1 MSVKRT
7 ILENSVEI
15 TVSGKD
21 IPAGILADEE
31 LHKMEHEFGR
41 LINKFKEIDEYGIR
55 VHVKRTEPELLIF
68 GDENTSPEEIGYINS
83 TSTIEDIIRK
93 CDEFKK
99 VLNNILKNGI
109 IINGK
114 RRGD

>member
-1 MSVKRT
+1 MKFRDET
-7 ILENSVEI
+7 MKYWKI
-15 TVSGKD
+15 SGKD
-21 IPAGILADEE
+21 IPDGILADEE
-31 LHKMEHEFGR
+31 LHKNEHEFDS
-41 LINKFKEIDEYGIR
+41 LINRFKEIDEYGIR

-68 GDENTSPEEIGYINS
+68 GDTSPEEIGYINS

-93 CDEFKK
+93 CDKFKK

-114 RRGD
+114 RWGD